1 MIVNYRNKHRQY
13 CILLLAITILLEVGT
28 PSITRAH
35 PTRSDSTSDAL
46 KRGEELR
53 RRWHIGDAEAAF
65 REAATLEPASLEAAL
80 GLARVARARIEYAR
94 ALSLLNKVAGEH
106 PNSAS
111 LLNEYGSIYLVAEEP
126 QKARLVFEKALRVSS
141 SNLTA
146 TIGLAGVDLLERDY
160 QSAVGRLRQCLHLEP
175 QNSSARS
182 LLARVLLEMNKESEA
197 GEEAERAIALDAYNV
212 EALYVLAFVRATDH
226 RPEESRA
233 LAQRVVSLDPYNFAA
248 RRMFSQYLDGRAGY
262 EQKVSAPARMHL
274 TRGQALKEEGDLSR
288 AGGEF
293 EAALKIEP
301 RYYQALIALADIWL
315 RQGEYERAAASAQLA
330 TQVDPEGSIAHFELS
345 SAHRG
350 INERARIEIGA
361 VDFAAL
367 FYERPTPAAYA
378 ATREV
383 FPGYRHLTRRQQ
395 RVIDA
400 AVEPLAMYLPK
411 LAGRKARHY
420 LLAYDQRPGDLH
432 GFADVVGEK
441 TFDGRYYE
449 SIRGVG
455 GLVSVS
461 GIEHLDQAASGGFNT
476 IAHEFAHQV
485 HIAALGNREANEIR
499 RLYER
504 ARREGLTLDYYAASN
519 EDEYFA
525 QGYEAFIS
533 DRKRPA
539 AGITGRHTRHELSIR
554 DPELYN
560 FLERLSGKR
569 ERKNGRR

>member
-1 MIVNYRNKHRQY
+1 MILNYRNRRRQY
-13 CILLLAITILLEVGT
+13 CILLLATTIQLQAGT
-28 PSITRAH
+28 LSTTRAH
-35 PTRSDSTSDAL
+35 HTRSDSTSDVL

-53 RRWHIGDAEAAF
+53 RKWHIDDAEAAF

-94 ALSLLNKVAGEH
+94 ALSLLNKVASAH

-126 QKARLVFEKALRVSS
+126 QKARRAFENAFRVSS
-141 SNLTA
+141 SNLSA
-146 TIGLAGVDLLERDY
+146 TIGLAGVDLLDRDY
-160 QSAVGRLRQCLHLEP
+160 QSAVGRLRQCLLLEP

-197 GEEAERAIALDAYNV
+197 AEEAQRAIGLDAYNV
-212 EALYVLAFVRATDH
+212 EALYVLAFVKATDH
-226 RPEESRA
+226 QPDASRS
-233 LAQRVVSLDPYNFAA
+233 LARRVVSLDPYNFSA
-248 RRMFSQYLDGRAGY
+248 RRMMSQYLDGRAGY
-262 EQKVSAPARMHL
+262 EQKVSEPARMHL
-274 TRGQALKEEGDLSR
+274 TRGRALKEEGELSR
-288 AGGEF
+288 GVAEL

-301 RYYQALIALADIWL
+301 RYYRALIALADIWL
-315 RQGEYERAAASAQLA
+315 RLGEYERAAASAQLA
-330 TQVDPEGSIAHFELS
+330 TQVDPGGSIAHFELS

-350 INERARIEIGA
+350 MNERARIEIGA
-361 VDFAAL
+361 VDFGAL

-378 ATREV
+378 ATQEV
-383 FPGYRHLTRRQQ
+383 FPGYRNLTRRQQ

-411 LAGRKARHY
+411 LASRQARHY

-441 TFDGRYYE
+441 TFDGRYYA

-455 GLVSVS
+455 GLVTVS

-485 HIAALGNREANEIR
+485 HITALGTREAKEIR

-525 QGYEAFIS
+525 QAYEAFIS
-533 DRKRPA
+533 DRKRPS

-560 FLERLSGKR
+560 FLVTLSGKR
-569 ERKNGRR
+569 EPKNGRR